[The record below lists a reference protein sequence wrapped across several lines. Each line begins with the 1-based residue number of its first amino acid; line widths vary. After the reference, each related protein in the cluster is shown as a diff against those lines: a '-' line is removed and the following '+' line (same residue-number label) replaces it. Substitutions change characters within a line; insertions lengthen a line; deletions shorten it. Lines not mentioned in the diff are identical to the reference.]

1 MIPRPIL
8 LRANIGRG
16 NPHADTRLNTT
27 PKTTPKPSKDTDGE
41 QSNKDQR
48 HKENRAKP
56 HRSIIPSTGDKV

>member
-27 PKTTPKPSKDTDGE
+27 PKPSKETDGE

-48 HKENRAKP
+48 HKENRTKP
-56 HRSIIPSTGDKV
+56 HGSIIPSTGDKV

>member
-16 NPHADTRLNTT
+16 NPNADTRLNTT
-27 PKTTPKPSKDTDGE
+27 PKPRKDTDGE

-56 HRSIIPSTGDKV
+56 HRSKSPSTGDKV